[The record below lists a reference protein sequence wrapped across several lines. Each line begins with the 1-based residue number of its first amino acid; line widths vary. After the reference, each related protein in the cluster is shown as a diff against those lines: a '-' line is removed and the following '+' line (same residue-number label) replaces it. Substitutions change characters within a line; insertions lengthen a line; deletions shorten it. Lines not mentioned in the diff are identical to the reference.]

1 MEIKGKSI
9 KNIAKFIVKMNEK
22 GFKNEKISFND
33 IYKVPVYIL
42 KLIKVVLKVLFK
54 VCLYM
59 NEPYKTPK
67 GNTK

>member
-1 MEIKGKSI
+1 MHISVWLKIMQTSVFRLKVS
-9 KNIAKFIVKMNEK
+9 

-42 KLIKVVLKVLFK
+42 KLIVLKVLFK